1 MVEAHA
7 QQSGP
12 RPHASSPHS
21 PRTQA
26 LSHGLHTV
34 GRASPRTTRSGGPAQ
49 AGRAANVRREARSRV
64 PKSSSERHAIARR
77 GRPSREKVSLIS
89 KCMQGVHRGFLLLS
103 RARCA
108 HPHPEQHE
116 AGRPRHTAPAR
127 PSITQKQAEPGERR
141 GSRVRGRGREAE
153 RPRPP
158 ALLKGGLCPNGPY
171 SHSRYPPS
179 PYAGR
184 GGRRGSFAPPP
195 TASAIP
201 PLSP

>member
-1 MVEAHA
+1 MRLVSCVRVVTCVLDFLFRPTPGPWQARRCPRPAKASRPLEPPRGPAPPRPASAWSSQCCDRLMVEAHA

-89 KCMQGVHRGFLLLS
+89 KCMHGVHACSHEQDAPTRTRS
-103 RARCA
+103 NTRPAA
-108 HPHPEQHE
+108 HVTL
-116 AGRPRHTAPAR
+116 RLRAPA
-127 PSITQKQAEPGERR
+127 
-141 GSRVRGRGREAE
+141 
-153 RPRPP
+153 
-158 ALLKGGLCPNGPY
+158 
-171 SHSRYPPS
+171 
-179 PYAGR
+179 
-184 GGRRGSFAPPP
+184 
-195 TASAIP
+195 
-201 PLSP
+201 